1 MVVSRKSKSRKKSK
15 CTFKYKS
22 VSRRTKKQKGGS
34 QPLTKTLT
42 TPEPTLTISYP
53 KYGILKHKDDLTNN
67 LIYNT
72 KPTVKF
78 NNPLQN
84 HTYLITLTDPDA
96 PNGFEIDKSITA
108 QNHTYT
114 HWVYTYTYSN
124 TNSSITNQVSTIVP
138 YTPPRPPKGTH
149 RYVFKIY
156 DLPSDMVSSLKMD
169 MNIDM
174 NIDTN
179 SNYYVNKLKK
189 LIKYQTKFILYYTVK
204 SSVA

>member
-1 MVVSRKSKSRKKSK
+1 MIVSRKSKSKKKSK
-15 CTFKYKS
+15 CTSKYKY

-34 QPLTKTLT
+34 QTLT

-72 KPTVKF
+72 EPIVKF
-78 NNPLQN
+78 NNALQN
-84 HTYLITLTDPDA
+84 HTYLVTVTDPDA
-96 PNGFEIDKSITA
+96 PNGFEIDKSTSA
-108 QNHTYT
+108 PNHTYT
-114 HWVYTYTYSN
+114 HWVYTYSN

-156 DLPSDMVSSLKMD
+156 DLPADMVSSLKM
-169 MNIDM
+169 DM

-189 LIKYQTKFILYYTVK
+189 LRKYQTKFILYYTVK
-204 SSVA
+204 SSVS

>member
-15 CTFKYKS
+15 CTSKYKS

-34 QPLTKTLT
+34 QTLT

-72 KPTVKF
+72 EPSVKF
-78 NNPLQN
+78 NNALQN

-96 PNGFEIDKSITA
+96 PNGFEINKSTTSP
-108 QNHTYT
+108 NHTYT
-114 HWVYTYTYSN
+114 HWVYTYSN
-124 TNSSITNQVSTIVP
+124 TNPSITNQVSTIVP

-156 DLPSDMVSSLKMD
+156 DLPSNMVSSLKM
-169 MNIDM
+169 DM

-189 LIKYQTKFILYYTVK
+189 LRKYQTKFILYYTVK

>member
-1 MVVSRKSKSRKKSK
+1 MVVSRKSKSRN
-15 CTFKYKS
+15 KYKFKS
-22 VSRRTKKQKGGS
+22 TPISISRRTKKQKGGS
-34 QPLTKTLT
+34 QTLTKTRT
-42 TPEPTLTISYP
+42 TLEPTLTISYP

-72 KPTVKF
+72 EPTVKF
-78 NNPLQN
+78 NNALQN
-84 HTYLITLTDPDA
+84 HIYLITLTDPDA
-96 PNGFEIDKSITA
+96 PNGFEINNTISGP
-108 QNHTYT
+108 NHTYT
-114 HWVYTYTYSN
+114 HWVYTYSN

-156 DLPSDMVSSLKMD
+156 DLPADMVSSLKM
-169 MNIDM
+169 DM

-189 LIKYQTKFILYYTVK
+189 LRKYQKKFILYYTVK

>member
-1 MVVSRKSKSRKKSK
+1 MVVSRKSKSKKKSK

-22 VSRRTKKQKGGS
+22 VSRKTKKQKGGS
-34 QPLTKTLT
+34 QTLI

-67 LIYNT
+67 IIYN
-72 KPTVKF
+72 KEPTVIF
-78 NNPLQN
+78 NNALQN
-84 HTYLITLTDPDA
+84 HTYLVTLTDPDA

-108 QNHTYT
+108 PNHTYT

-156 DLPSDMVSSLKMD
+156 DLPPDMVSSLKM
-169 MNIDM
+169 DM

-189 LIKYQTKFILYYTVK
+189 LRKYQTKFIFYYTVK
-204 SSVA
+204 SNVA